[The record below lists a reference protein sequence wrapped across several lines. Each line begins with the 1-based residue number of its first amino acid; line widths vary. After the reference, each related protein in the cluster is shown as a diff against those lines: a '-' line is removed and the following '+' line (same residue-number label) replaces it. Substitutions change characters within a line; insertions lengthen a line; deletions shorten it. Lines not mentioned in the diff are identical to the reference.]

1 MTIIS
6 NNIINIY
13 YILLDNYG
21 NQNWWP
27 VTGGGKFEII
37 VGAILCQNVSWK
49 NVQTSLE
56 LLKINNLWNYRAI
69 YQSNFE
75 HLSECIK
82 SSRYFNQKA
91 QTLKNF
97 MALVIEDFNG
107 QEEKLFSLTLRD
119 LRNTLLSING
129 IGPET
134 ADDIIVYA
142 ALKPSFII
150 DQYTKR
156 IASRVGITPLNN
168 SYSEFQT
175 IFEKKLPKDQK
186 LYGEFHA
193 LLDKHGS
200 NICTKKN
207 PLCEKCCLQNICK
220 HYLVNK

>member
-1 MTIIS
+1 MKILT

-13 YILLDNYG
+13 YLLLDNYG
-21 NQNWWP
+21 KQNWWP

-56 LLKINNLWNYRAI
+56 LLKINNIWD
-69 YQSNFE
+69 YQSVYQSDFE
-75 HLSECIK
+75 QLSKCIK
-82 SSRYFNQKA
+82 SSRYFNGKA
-91 QTLKNF
+91 QTIKNLVR
-97 MALVIEDFNG
+97 LVIEDFGG
-107 QEEKLFSLTLRD
+107 QEETLFNLPIKD
-119 LRNTLLSING
+119 LRITLLSIKG

-156 IASRVGITPLNN
+156 IASRIGIKPLYN
-168 SYSEFQT
+168 SYSEFQKA
-175 IFEKKLPKDQK
+175 FETKLPKDQK

-200 NICTKKN
+200 NICTKNN
-207 PLCEKCCLQNICK
+207 PLCKKCCLQNICK

>member
-175 IFEKKLPKDQK
+175 IFEKNYPKIK
-186 LYGEFHA
+186 NFMGNFTLY
-193 LLDKHGS
+193 
-200 NICTKKN
+200 
-207 PLCEKCCLQNICK
+207 
-220 HYLVNK
+220 

>member
-1 MTIIS
+1 
-6 NNIINIY
+6 
-13 YILLDNYG
+13 
-21 NQNWWP
+21 
-27 VTGGGKFEII
+27 
-37 VGAILCQNVSWK
+37 
-49 NVQTSLE
+49 
-56 LLKINNLWNYRAI
+56 
-69 YQSNFE
+69 
-75 HLSECIK
+75 
-82 SSRYFNQKA
+82 
-91 QTLKNF
+91 